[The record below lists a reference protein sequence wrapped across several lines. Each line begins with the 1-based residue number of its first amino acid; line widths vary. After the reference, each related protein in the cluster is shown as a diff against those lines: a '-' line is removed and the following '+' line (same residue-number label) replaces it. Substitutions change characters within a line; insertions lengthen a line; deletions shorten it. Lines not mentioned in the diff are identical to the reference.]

1 MKELIELIDS
11 SIESRTTDLD
21 MQKKVWEAAAELF
34 RPDIN
39 LYRYTRPSVILS
51 QETGDLGLALL
62 WIVQAALAR
71 PVLNDITFNIADASG
86 IAPVISGVSHK
97 TIISVAHSESSAAPV
112 TFATDGKTAVL
123 NGTKKFITAGRN
135 SGLIIITCRE
145 AGAPKIERV
154 ALVTNDELPAGAMSP
169 LNLQISRTVDHT
181 SLTLD
186 QFHLSAERLPQ
197 ADPGL
202 LRRSVKKWG
211 IIERALILES
221 YISFLLYCN
230 CLFSEHGI
238 TIASG
243 DEIISLLENQTRSAS
258 KQLEEAVYEKL
269 VTTANA
275 GIEDVIRLTSRFQ
288 QAYNEKEHQLPA
300 DQKIRLADLFLF
312 NRLKG

>member
-1 MKELIELIDS
+1 MKQLIELIDS
-11 SIESRTTDLD
+11 SIENRTADLN
-21 MQKKVWEAAAELF
+21 MQKKVWEAVADLF

-39 LYRYTRPSVILS
+39 LYRNIRPSVILS
-51 QETGDLGLALL
+51 QETGDFGLALL
-62 WIVQAALAR
+62 WIVQTALAR
-71 PVLNDITFNIADASG
+71 PVLDDIILNTSDASG
-86 IAPVISGVSHK
+86 IAPATSRVSHK

-112 TFATDGKTAVL
+112 TCAIDGKTAVL

-145 AGAPKIERV
+145 AGAPKIERA
-154 ALVTNDELPAGAMSP
+154 ALVTGDELPAEAMHP
-169 LNLQISRTVDHT
+169 LNLKISRTVDHA

-186 QFHLSAERLPQ
+186 QFQLSAERLSQ
-197 ADPGL
+197 AAPGL

-221 YISFLLYCN
+221 YIAFLLYCN
-230 CLFSEHGI
+230 CLFSELGV

-243 DEIISLLENQTRSAS
+243 DEIIPLLENQTQSAS
-258 KQLEEAVYEKL
+258 KQLEEAVCEKL
-269 VTTANA
+269 ITTANA

-288 QAYNEKEHQLPA
+288 QAYNQKEHQLPA

-312 NRLKG
+312 NSLKG